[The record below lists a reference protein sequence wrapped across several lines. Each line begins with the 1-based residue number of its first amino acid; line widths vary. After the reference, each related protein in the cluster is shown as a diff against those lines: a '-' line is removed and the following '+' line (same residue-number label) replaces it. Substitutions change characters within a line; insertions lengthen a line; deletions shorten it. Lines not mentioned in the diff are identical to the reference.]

1 MTGSDEPRLKV
12 LSLNCWGLWIVANK
26 RRERIQAIA
35 EWISNSSG
43 SSRNSYHSDSSDLP
57 NESEV
62 GGGYDVIALQEIWV
76 RNDFDL
82 IAERAKRAGLIYSK
96 FFYSGAI
103 GSGLAFLSRHFLE
116 SSFITAYPLN
126 GFPLHFIQGDF
137 FAGKSTC
144 GISIRVPGIDRLVDV
159 LNTHMYAPGGE
170 GDQLDG
176 AHRIAQAWELAKLVN
191 EKTERGRHVICT
203 GDFNSQPH
211 SIIIQLIQSLSQLSD
226 SWLETHPAPPSIAST
241 QHRSL
246 SPLQV
251 MHTHGITCDSP
262 LNTYSA
268 KKLKHKSPSDDVIIR
283 GGKRL
288 DYIFYRS
295 PPASSNHLKAVST
308 ELRLTETVPNLS
320 PPTSYSDHFALETIF
335 TLSSTPQSSPS
346 HLNASELLLR
356 ALSTLSSAYR
366 QNSLRSR
373 HHLQLFFLSLLLVPI
388 LSISASFEPLK
399 LLNWIWVLL
408 GVVNGVAGSTM
419 LYVGFIAGNWERG
432 GLRNV
437 VGEIEDEVER
447 RRKRQEEGNW

>member
-1 MTGSDEPRLKV
+1 
-12 LSLNCWGLWIVANK
+12 
-26 RRERIQAIA
+26 
-35 EWISNSSG
+35 
-43 SSRNSYHSDSSDLP
+43 
-57 NESEV
+57 
-62 GGGYDVIALQEIWV
+62 
-76 RNDFDL
+76 
-82 IAERAKRAGLIYSK
+82 
-96 FFYSGAI
+96 
-103 GSGLAFLSRHFLE
+103 
-116 SSFITAYPLN
+116 
-126 GFPLHFIQGDF
+126 
-137 FAGKSTC
+137 
-144 GISIRVPGIDRLVDV
+144 
-159 LNTHMYAPGGE
+159 
-170 GDQLDG
+170 
-176 AHRIAQAWELAKLVN
+176 
-191 EKTERGRHVICT
+191 
-203 GDFNSQPH
+203 
-211 SIIIQLIQSLSQLSD
+211 
-226 SWLETHPAPPSIAST
+226 
-241 QHRSL
+241 
-246 SPLQV
+246 